1 MENLLN
7 NQNNIKTNEESFMEW
22 DLTMAAERKER
33 EKAERLQRIISE
45 AEEKGKETFDYKKF
59 VESYWRKDAFFEP
72 LNGDEDEKMAEHYK
86 KSYYLDFPDVMTIEE
101 FALALEKRNESLEE

>member
-7 NQNNIKTNEESFMEW
+7 NQNNVGAEDPSMEW

-33 EKAERLQRIISE
+33 EKAERLQRAIDE
-45 AEEKGKETFDYKKF
+45 AEQKGKEAFDYKKF

-72 LNGDEDEKMAEHYK
+72 LNGNEDERMADHYR
-86 KSYYLDFPDVMTIEE
+86 KSYYLDFPDAMTIEE
-101 FALALEKRNESLEE
+101 FALALEKRDESLEE